1 MQNIKTV
8 IKTSWSTWK
17 QAKLGFSIIA
27 VLQIAASILQI
38 YIQEGM
44 RNFTA
49 NGGTFQMGYLLII
62 LFALLVPATNVAT
75 NALAVWVFDRETHPE
90 KPAEPKLQ
98 AILHKMG
105 DHGVQ
110 KTIAFFF
117 LFQTVIAMDYL
128 VIGTSGTIAVSLS
141 TFIVTALELFL
152 IPLAVAGEMTW
163 INALKLSPKILVREW
178 LPILILWV
186 LSIVTVVL
194 SAVTFGILLIV
205 AVPIY
210 EIALLVIA
218 REYAD
223 QKSPTVR

>member
-8 IKTSWSTWK
+8 IKTSWGTWK

-27 VLQIAASILQI
+27 VLQIAASVLQI

-44 RNFTA
+44 RNFNA
-49 NGGTFQMGYLLII
+49 NGGTFQLGYLLII

-75 NALAVWVFDRETHPE
+75 NALAVWVFDRDTHPE

-117 LFQTVIAMDYL
+117 IFQTIIALDYL
-128 VIGTSGTIAVSLS
+128 VIGTSGTIAVSLA
-141 TFIVTALELFL
+141 TFVVTALELFL

-163 INALKLSPKILVREW
+163 VTALKLSPKILVREW

-218 REYAD
+218 RQYAD
-223 QKSPTVR
+223 QKNPSVR

>member
-8 IKTSWSTWK
+8 IKTSWGTWK

-27 VLQIAASILQI
+27 VLQIAASVLQI

-44 RNFTA
+44 RNFNA
-49 NGGTFQMGYLLII
+49 NGGTFQLGYLLII

-75 NALAVWVFDRETHPE
+75 NALAVWVFDRDTHPE

-117 LFQTVIAMDYL
+117 IFQTIIALDYL
-128 VIGTSGTIAVSLS
+128 VIGTSGTIAVSLA
-141 TFIVTALELFL
+141 TFVVTALELFL
-152 IPLAVAGEMTW
+152 IPLTVAGEMTW

-218 REYAD
+218 RQYAD
-223 QKSPTVR
+223 QKNPSVR